1 MQAAVAGGL
10 GVTVLGRSFVQMGM
24 QILEA
29 PEHWPALPMTEITV
43 IGEDGKAADLVQTLV
58 SFLTESLA
66 GQRTCQ
72 IGAWC
77 AVEELATCREGAC
90 FYRVLYLYPR
100 ERLIGT
106 DCSLIGRA
114 ARRER
119 PVLYL
124 CPRAPRLDMCPGG
137 LATTDAQ

>member
-43 IGEDGKAADLVQTLV
+43 IGEDGKAADLVQPLV

-66 GQRTCQ
+66 GQ
-72 IGAWC
+72 
-77 AVEELATCREGAC
+77 
-90 FYRVLYLYPR
+90 
-100 ERLIGT
+100 
-106 DCSLIGRA
+106 
-114 ARRER
+114 
-119 PVLYL
+119 
-124 CPRAPRLDMCPGG
+124 
-137 LATTDAQ
+137 